1 MPRTSLI
8 NWEKGVSMPVD
19 MLIPLREK
27 FGLNINWFLTGEGE
41 MQQIGND
48 SNDKNPAG
56 NSSEALKTIA
66 NQIIKVAHQID
77 DIPTRL
83 KPLLKDLNA
92 LSDDDL
98 KLIQGQISILNQKQ
112 TAESYK
118 QSERENRNTR
128 AG

>member
-1 MPRTSLI
+1 
-8 NWEKGVSMPVD
+8 MPVD